1 MSKQRRTFSAEFKRD
16 AAALVLDQ
24 GYSHLEASRS
34 LGVVESVLRRWVRQ
48 LSQER
53 HGVTAHKKTDEN
65 ERKRRKTSTTHKS
78 QRNKT
83 EPCLMCRDP
92 VTTLIDDDVITS
104 MSIACACAAVC
115 TRSLNKVVKRLA
127 AARSGTCC
135 KKAALR

>member
-53 HGVTAHKKTDEN
+53 HGETPQSKALTPEHQKIQELEVKISLFELEKAILYKATKKKKTNENKKKHKKTN
-65 ERKRRKTSTTHKS
+65 TTHK
-78 QRNKT
+78 NWW
-83 EPCLMCRDP
+83 
-92 VTTLIDDDVITS
+92 IW
-104 MSIACACAAVC
+104 
-115 TRSLNKVVKRLA
+115 
-127 AARSGTCC
+127 
-135 KKAALR
+135 